1 MADTATAAAAT
12 KKPAKKAAPKKAA
25 AKAEAGAKADAAKA
39 APKGDRKS
47 RQTPEAIRAR
57 VKRAKELRTPK
68 PNLPRPKKSFG
79 RLWAKAVFTGYKRGL
94 RNQHEKHALLKI
106 EGCRNRKNVLFYIG
120 KRCVYVYRGK
130 SKQNHP
136 GSNKKSTIRAIWG
149 KITRSHGNSGSVRA
163 RFRTNLPGH
172 AMGHRIR
179 IVSIFVIN

>member
-1 MADTATAAAAT
+1 MADTATAAA
-12 KKPAKKAAPKKAA
+12 KKPAKKVAPKKAA
-25 AKAEAGAKADAAKA
+25 AKAEAGAKADVAKA

-57 VKRAKELRTPK
+57 IKRSKELRTPK
-68 PNLPRPKKSFG
+68 PNLPRPKKSYG
-79 RLWAKAVFTGYKRGL
+79 RLWARAVFTGYKRGL
-94 RNQHEKHALLKI
+94 RNQHEGHALLKI

-130 SKQNHP
+130 TKLHHP
-136 GSNKKSTIRAIWG
+136 GSKKKSTIRAIWG

-163 RFRTNLPGH
+163 RFTSNLPST

-179 IVSIFVIN
+179 VMLFPSRI

>member
-1 MADTATAAAAT
+1 MADTA
-12 KKPAKKAAPKKAA
+12 KKPAAKKAGGKAKVAEAPIVAKGVKSSQTKEAIKARILK
-25 AKAEAGAKADAAKA
+25 AKAQRTAKTALPYQK
-39 APKGDRKS
+39 KGY
-47 RQTPEAIRAR
+47 
-57 VKRAKELRTPK
+57 
-68 PNLPRPKKSFG
+68 G

-94 RNQHEKHALLKI
+94 RNQHENHAILKI

-130 SKQNHP
+130 AKRNAP
-136 GSNKKSTIRAIWG
+136 GNAENKSNIRAIWG

-179 IVSIFVIN
+179 IMLYPSRI

>member
-1 MADTATAAAAT
+1 MADTAA
-12 KKPAKKAAPKKAA
+12 KKPAKKVAPKKAGAA
-25 AKAEAGAKADAAKA
+25 AKAEAGAKAEVKV

-57 VKRAKELRTPK
+57 VKKAKEQRTPK
-68 PNLPRPKKSFG
+68 PSLPRPKKSFG

-94 RNQHEKHALLKI
+94 RNQHENHALLKV

-130 SKQNHP
+130 AKRSHP

-179 IVSIFVIN
+179 IMLYPSRI

>member
-1 MADTATAAAAT
+1 MADTAAAA
-12 KKPAKKAAPKKAA
+12 KKPAKKVATKKTA
-25 AKAEAGAKADAAKA
+25 AKADAGAKPEVAKA

-68 PNLPRPKKSFG
+68 PSLPRPKKSYG

-94 RNQHEKHALLKI
+94 RNQHEGHALLKI

-130 SKQNHP
+130 VKRSHP

-163 RFRTNLPGH
+163 RFRSNLPGH

-179 IVSIFVIN
+179 IMLYPSRV

>member
-1 MADTATAAAAT
+1 MADTAAAAA
-12 KKPAKKAAPKKAA
+12 KKPAKKAAPKKVAA
-25 AKAEAGAKADAAKA
+25 AKSEAGAKVEAAKA

-57 VKRAKELRTPK
+57 VKRAKENRVAK
-68 PNLPRPKKSFG
+68 PVLPRPKKSYG
-79 RLWAKAVFTGYKRGL
+79 RLWARAVFTGYKRGL
-94 RNQHEKHALLKI
+94 RNQHENHALLKI
-106 EGCRNRKNVLFYIG
+106 EGCRNRRNVLFYIG
-120 KRCVYVYRGK
+120 KRCVYIYRGK

-179 IVSIFVIN
+179 IMLYPSRI